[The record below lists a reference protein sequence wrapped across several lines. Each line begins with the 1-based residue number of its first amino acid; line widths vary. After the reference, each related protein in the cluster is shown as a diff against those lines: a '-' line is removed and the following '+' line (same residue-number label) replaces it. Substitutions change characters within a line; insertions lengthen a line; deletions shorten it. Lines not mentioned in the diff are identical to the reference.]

1 MEYIKSFFKIVFTPL
16 WWKEFEDSE
25 IDEDENSSQN
35 ELGQFDIV
43 EKEIED
49 EKYQFVFKKEY
60 DVCVEELEHFLNSTQ
75 YLTTMEILRNSPN
88 DDEEEM
94 FLIDELFVD

>member
-1 MEYIKSFFKIVFTPL
+1 MEYIKSFFKSVFTPL

-25 IDEDENSSQN
+25 IVEDENSSQN
-35 ELGQFDIV
+35 GLGQFDIV

-75 YLTTMEILRNSPN
+75 YLTTLEILRNSPN
-88 DDEEEM
+88 DDEEEL

>member
-1 MEYIKSFFKIVFTPL
+1 MVFTPL
-16 WWKEFEDSE
+16 WWKEFEDSK
-25 IDEDENSSQN
+25 ID
-35 ELGQFDIV
+35 
-43 EKEIED
+43 ED